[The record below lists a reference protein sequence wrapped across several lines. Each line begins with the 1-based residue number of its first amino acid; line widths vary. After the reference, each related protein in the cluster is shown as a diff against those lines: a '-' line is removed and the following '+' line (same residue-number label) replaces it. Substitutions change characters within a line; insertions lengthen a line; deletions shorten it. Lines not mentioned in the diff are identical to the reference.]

1 MMVNLNG
8 TLLSGASPS
17 LTADNRGFL
26 YGDAVFETIK
36 HTGQKALFLED
47 HYFRLM
53 ASMRIFGM
61 EIPLE
66 FTLDFFEQEFLRTIK
81 GQSVTAPAWR
91 VRLTVYRAEGGRYMP
106 VNNNVNFLIQSEPLD
121 QLKYPQPKDNY
132 VVDLYKDFYVQ
143 ASMLSNLKSNNKA
156 LQVLGSVFAQRQDLQ
171 NCILINDR
179 KEVTEALNGNI
190 FLVFGNELHTPPL
203 NAGCLDGI
211 MRKQLMAMAD
221 KLSLKV
227 EERAITPF
235 ELQRADELWVTNT
248 ITGITP
254 VVQYRR
260 KTYQN
265 QVAIKALD
273 LLNTFVA

>member
-1 MMVNLNG
+1 MVNLNG

-121 QLKYPQPKDNY
+121 QLKYPQPNDNY

-203 NAGCLDGI
+203 NSGCLDGI

>member
-121 QLKYPQPKDNY
+121 QLKYPQPNDNY
-132 VVDLYKDFYVQ
+132 VVDLYKEFYVQ

>member
-121 QLKYPQPKDNY
+121 QLKYPQPNDNY

-260 KTYQN
+260 KIYQN